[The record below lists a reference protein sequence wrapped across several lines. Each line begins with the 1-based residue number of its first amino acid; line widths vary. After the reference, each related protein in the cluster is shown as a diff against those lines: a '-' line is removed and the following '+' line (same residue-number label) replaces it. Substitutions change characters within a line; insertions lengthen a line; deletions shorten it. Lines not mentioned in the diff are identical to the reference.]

1 LNFLFSHE
9 VSELDLMNDEFY
21 MRIALQLAHGATG
34 QTGVNPVV
42 GCVIVKDGAIVGM
55 GAHLKMGTGHA
66 EVHALEMA
74 GIHAAGSTVYVTLE
88 PCSHHGRTPPCCDR
102 LIAEKVKRVVVAAQ
116 DPNPRVAGTG
126 IANLRENG
134 VEVQLGVLEQESIDL
149 NEKFNKFITTRLP
162 FVSLKTA
169 STLDGKIASKSG
181 DSQWITNDQSRAY
194 VHTLRHQHQAIMVGV
209 ETVIVDDP
217 KLTTRL
223 SVSALNPI
231 RIIVDSRLRTPSTAS
246 MLQQEGRTIILATE
260 QASEEQEAILLE
272 AGAEV
277 IRSGTGPK
285 VDLHE
290 AMKRLAEQ
298 EIGSILLEGG
308 GRLNGAML
316 AHQLIDK
323 CYLFYAGKIIGGD
336 QAPANFSFDGFE
348 KMSEA
353 VWLDRLKLEQFGSD
367 WCVIGYPQY
376 KGGES

>member
-1 LNFLFSHE
+1 
-9 VSELDLMNDEFY
+9 
-21 MRIALQLAHGATG
+21 
-34 QTGVNPVV
+34 
-42 GCVIVKDGAIVGM
+42 
-55 GAHLKMGTGHA
+55 
-66 EVHALEMA
+66 MA

-102 LIAEKVKRVVVAAQ
+102 LIAEKVNRVVVATT

-126 IANLRENG
+126 ITRLRENG
-134 VEVQLGVLEQESIDL
+134 VEVQLGVLEQEAIDL
-149 NEKFNKFITTRLP
+149 NERFNKFITTRLP
-162 FVSLKTA
+162 FVSVKTA
-169 STLDGKIASKSG
+169 STLDGKIASQSG

-246 MLQQEGRTIILATE
+246 MLLQEGRTIVLTTE
-260 QASEEQEAILLE
+260 QASEEQAAMLQE

-277 IRSGTGPK
+277 VRAGVGPR

-290 AMKRLAEQ
+290 AMKRLGEQ

-316 AHQLIDK
+316 EQKLIDK

-336 QAPANFSFDGFE
+336 QSPANFSFGGFE

>member
-1 LNFLFSHE
+1 
-9 VSELDLMNDEFY
+9 VSELDLIQDEFY
-21 MRIALQLAHGATG
+21 MRLALQLAHGTTG

-74 GIHAAGSTVYVTLE
+74 GSQAAGSTAYVTLE

-102 LIAEKVKRVVVAAQ
+102 LIAEKVKRVVVAAT
-116 DPNPRVAGTG
+116 DPNPRVAGSG
-126 IANLRENG
+126 IARLRENG
-134 VEVQLGVLEQESIDL
+134 VEVQLGVLAQESMDL

-162 FVSLKTA
+162 FVTLKTA

-181 DSQWITNDQSRAY
+181 DSQWITNHESRAY

-209 ETVIVDDP
+209 ETVLADDP
-217 KLTTRL
+217 SLTTRL

-231 RIIVDSRLRTPSTAS
+231 RIIVDSRLRTPGTARA
-246 MLQQEGRTIILATE
+246 LQQTGRTIILTTE
-260 QASEEQEAILLE
+260 QASEERIILLEE
-272 AGAEV
+272 AGAEI
-277 IRSGTGPK
+277 IRAGVGPR
-285 VDLHE
+285 VDLQE
-290 AMKRLAEQ
+290 AMKQLAEK
-298 EIGSILLEGG
+298 EVGSILLEGG
-308 GRLNGAML
+308 GKLNGAML
-316 AHQLIDK
+316 ENRLIDK
-323 CYLFYAGKIIGGD
+323 CYLFYAGLIIGGD
-336 QAPANFSFDGFE
+336 QAPANFSFGGFA

-353 VWLDRLKLEQFGSD
+353 IRLDRLKLEQFSSD

>member
-1 LNFLFSHE
+1 M
-9 VSELDLMNDEFY
+9 DLINDEFY

-34 QTGVNPVV
+34 QTGVNPMV
-42 GCVIVKDGAIVGM
+42 GCVIVKEGAVVGM
-55 GAHLKMGTGHA
+55 GAHLKMGTAHA
-66 EVHALEMA
+66 EVHALDMA
-74 GIHAAGSTVYVTLE
+74 GVNAAGSTAYVTLE

-102 LIAEKVKRVVVAAQ
+102 LIAEKVKRVVVACM

-126 IANLRENG
+126 IARLREHG
-134 VEVQLGVLEQESIDL
+134 VEVTLGVLEHEAIDL

-162 FVSLKTA
+162 FVTLKTA
-169 STLDGKIASKSG
+169 STLDGKIASKTG
-181 DSQWITNDQSRAY
+181 DSQWITNEQSRAY

-209 ETVIVDDP
+209 ETVVVDNP

-223 SVSALNPI
+223 SVAALDPI
-231 RIIVDSRLRTPSTAS
+231 RIFIDSKLRTPPNAS
-246 MLQQEGRTIILATE
+246 ALQQTGRTIIVTTE
-260 QASEEQEAILLE
+260 QASVEKIEKLLE
-272 AGAEV
+272 AGAE
-277 IRSGTGPK
+277 IIKAGAGPR
-285 VDLHE
+285 VDLPE
-290 AMKRLAEQ
+290 AMKQLAAQ

-316 AHQLIDK
+316 AQKLIDK

-336 QAPANFSFDGFE
+336 GAPSNFSFDGFA

-376 KGGES
+376 EGGGS